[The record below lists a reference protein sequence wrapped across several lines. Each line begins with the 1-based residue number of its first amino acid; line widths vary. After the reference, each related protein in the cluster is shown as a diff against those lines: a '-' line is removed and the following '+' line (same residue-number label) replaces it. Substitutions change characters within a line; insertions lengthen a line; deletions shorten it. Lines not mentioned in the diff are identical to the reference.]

1 MQIPVSSVTDI
12 GAAIRAERKRQH
24 LRQDDLAGMVD
35 SSHVFLRDVECGK
48 PTVQLGRVLR
58 LLQELG
64 IRITLDIPDPPG
76 DIDTKG
82 RT

>member
-1 MQIPVSSVTDI
+1 
-12 GAAIRAERKRQH
+12 
-24 LRQDDLAGMVD
+24 MVD